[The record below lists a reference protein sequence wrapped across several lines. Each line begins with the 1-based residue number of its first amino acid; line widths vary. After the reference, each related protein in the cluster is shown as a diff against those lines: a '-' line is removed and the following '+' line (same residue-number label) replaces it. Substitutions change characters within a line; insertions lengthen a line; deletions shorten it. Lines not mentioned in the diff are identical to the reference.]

1 MVFTYFSLTDV
12 KKLISDPNNYN
23 TRLYNS
29 NFEIKIVIMQIS
41 SLVVKHLLRYNF
53 IYSYI
58 FYVYLDNQYKSTNC
72 SSSRYIWMV
81 IINHVIILQLF

>member
-41 SLVVKHLLRYNF
+41 SLVVKHLLRYNL

-58 FYVYLDNQYKSTNC
+58 LC
-72 SSSRYIWMV
+72 
-81 IINHVIILQLF
+81 ILRQSV

>member
-29 NFEIKIVIMQIS
+29 NFELKIVIMQIS
-41 SLVVKHLLRYNF
+41 TLTYQKKVPICLFFLA
-53 IYSYI
+53 I
-58 FYVYLDNQYKSTNC
+58 FAPT
-72 SSSRYIWMV
+72 
-81 IINHVIILQLF
+81 IL

>member
-29 NFEIKIVIMQIS
+29 NFEIKIVIMQI
-41 SLVVKHLLRYNF
+41 VVKHLLRYNF

-58 FYVYLDNQYKSTNC
+58 LC
-72 SSSRYIWMV
+72 
-81 IINHVIILQLF
+81 ILRQSV